1 MTAHGIRTGRAALC
15 LAAAIGLASGLEA
28 YGGAPPPQAQDGAED
43 GQGAV
48 DILAFTHGDGARM
61 TVPVSISGQGPY
73 AFLVD
78 TGAERTV
85 ISRELAKRL
94 ALSPGADVTVH
105 SMTETGLVATALIP
119 ELMVSK
125 NKVKDLEAPALSAV
139 DLGAAGMLGVDSLQ
153 SQRVTFDFARKTM
166 SIRAS
171 RGWAID
177 RDPNT
182 IVVTARSHYG
192 RLLITQASVDGERIV
207 VVLDTGSQITIG
219 NEALRRKLAARKK
232 LGRMQP
238 VELISVT
245 GGTTQVDY
253 TAVKRIS
260 IGGVDIRDMPIG
272 FANVQPFHQLR
283 LEDRPALLL
292 GMDALKLFDRVSVDF
307 ARKEVRFLAPDLS
320 AGAVAIRMAAT
331 KSGAD
336 APLLTS

>member
-1 MTAHGIRTGRAALC
+1 
-15 LAAAIGLASGLEA
+15 
-28 YGGAPPPQAQDGAED
+28 
-43 GQGAV
+43 
-48 DILAFTHGDGARM
+48 
-61 TVPVSISGQGPY
+61 
-73 AFLVD
+73 
-78 TGAERTV
+78 
-85 ISRELAKRL
+85 
-94 ALSPGADVTVH
+94 
-105 SMTETGLVATALIP
+105 MTETGLVATALIP

-125 NKVKDLEAPALSAV
+125 NKVKDLQAPALSAV

-171 RGWAID
+171 RGWAVD

-232 LGRMQP
+232 LGRMHP

-260 IGGVDIRDMPIG
+260 IGGVEIRDMPIG
-272 FANVQPFHQLR
+272 FANVQPFRQLR

-320 AGAVAIRMAAT
+320 AGAVAIRMAAA
-331 KSGAD
+331 KSGEV
-336 APLLTS
+336 APLS

>member
-1 MTAHGIRTGRAALC
+1 MTAHGVRIGSAALG

-28 YGGAPPPQAQDGAED
+28 QAGAPPPQASQDAD
-43 GQGAV
+43 GAV

-105 SMTETGLVATALIP
+105 SMTESGLVATALIP

-125 NKVKDLEAPALSAV
+125 NKVKDLQAPALSAV

-153 SQRVTFDFARKTM
+153 AQRVTFDFARKTM
-166 SIRAS
+166 SIRTS
-171 RGWAID
+171 HGWAAD
-177 RDPNT
+177 QDPNT

-192 RLLITQASVDGERIV
+192 RLLITQASVDGQRIV

-232 LGRMQP
+232 LGKTQP
-238 VELISVT
+238 VQLISVT
-245 GGTTQVDY
+245 GGTTGVDY
-253 TAVKRIS
+253 TAVKRIT
-260 IGGVDIRDMPIG
+260 IGGVEIRDMPIG
-272 FANVQPFHQLR
+272 FANVQPFRQLH

-320 AGAVAIRMAAT
+320 AGAVATRMAAA
-331 KSGAD
+331 KSGAV
-336 APLLTS
+336 APTS